1 MENYEFYYWTYSG
14 QEFYISEKCII
25 NGRTET
31 DPNLIADGF
40 GKYFSGIGKQFA
52 EAIPQPNDSP
62 EYCMRENQN
71 VHTMFMNP
79 TDPGEIAKI
88 IGSCK
93 SKKSTGDDGISMM
106 LLKQTYQRC
115 SLPISIIVNM
125 YKSKKAKSK
134 ESLGNYRPISL
145 LPNISKI
152 LEKAVH
158 KRLYSFLCRH
168 DILYN
173 SQ

>member
-1 MENYEFYYWTYSG
+1 MSEN
-14 QEFYISEKCII
+14 
-25 NGRTET
+25 
-31 DPNLIADGF
+31 P
-40 GKYFSGIGKQFA
+40 
-52 EAIPQPNDSP
+52 
-62 EYCMRENQN
+62 N

-106 LLKQTYQRC
+106 LLKQTYQGC
-115 SLPISIIVNM
+115 SLPIYIIVNM
-125 YKSKKAKSK
+125 SIETGQVPDAMKLAKVIPIYKAKSK

-145 LPNISKI
+145 LSNISKI

-158 KRLYSFLCRH
+158 KRL
-168 DILYN
+168 
-173 SQ
+173 